1 MFTLERAE
9 AIGDGR
15 PSLPGTLLLSAPEM
29 LDPNF
34 MHAVVLM
41 IHHDDDGAMGVVV
54 NASIES
60 RVGDALPE
68 HPVLKDVGA
77 PLWQGG
83 PVGLDSMQVLHR
95 HPRGRGLVGVPGVD
109 VGDGVRVGA
118 DLDWASQAVE
128 RGVGDPGSVR
138 FVVGYSGWAAGQ
150 LEGEIATYSWP
161 PSNPAPSSSSVRGA
175 VEPSGATPWPGSR
188 RRIVPRS
195 PPPDPSWN

>member
-1 MFTLERAE
+1 
-9 AIGDGR
+9 
-15 PSLPGTLLLSAPEM
+15 M

-95 HPRGRGLVGVPGVD
+95 HPRGRGELVGVPGVD

-150 LEGEIATYSWP
+150 LEGEIATYSWLP
-161 PSNPAPSSSSVRGA
+161 LEPCAELVFGAGSRGA
-175 VEPSGATPWPGSR
+175 VWRRAMARLEGGGS
-188 RRIVPRS
+188 S
-195 PPPDPSWN
+195 LAHLPPDPSWN